1 MKLSFALAM
10 LVFVPPLAWGQPG
23 APDVVRYDASID
35 TVKCLFGPAIA
46 VARVKPGQIIE
57 ANTLDAFGNVLRK
70 PGDTLAMVTGAG
82 NPLTGPFYVAGAE
95 PGDTLVVKVVDQ
107 HLEEVDLGEIAGPIR
122 QRHEDLAALRPNWD
136 GGQV

>member
-1 MKLSFALAM
+1 MLS
-10 LVFVPPLAWGQPG
+10 V
-23 APDVVRYDASID
+23 
-35 TVKCLFGPAIA
+35 A
-46 VARVKPGQIIE
+46 VAALLAPALPLQAEPIIPKAYYRTFTHAHPTFKVIKPGE
-57 ANTLDAFGNVLRK
+57 KVATRTLDSGGQDEQGVQRHEPF
-70 PGDTLAMVTGAG
+70 

-136 GGQV
+136 VCTA